1 MKVTILGNNSALPAH
16 GRYPTSQVINI
27 SEQLF
32 LIDCGEGT
40 QMRMQQFDVK
50 SSRIDHIFIS
60 HIHGDHYLGLVGL
73 ISSQSLL
80 GRQRALYIYCPAKI
94 KEYITMQMPWSLGFE
109 LYFYILSD
117 SECTVLLDTPKVQI
131 SCFPV
136 FHSVPT
142 HGFLFIEKKR
152 KRVLLPNK
160 LKDYEIPKYFYPR
173 LAEGEDYVNQQG
185 ETILNEWVTE
195 AGHWPKRY
203 AYCADTRFA
212 PEILATIHGVDLLYH
227 ETTYL
232 SDNHEKAKLRFHSTT
247 IEAATIAKEAKVKS
261 LIIGHFSSK
270 YKDLGPFLTEAQSIF
285 NVTMLAIEGQTFE
298 V

>member
-16 GRYPTSQVINI
+16 GRYPTAQVVNI

-40 QMRMQQFDVK
+40 QMRMQQFDIK

-80 GRQRALYIYCPAKI
+80 GRQRALYIYCPVKI
-94 KEYITMQMPWSLGFE
+94 KEYITMQMPWSLGFD
-109 LYFYILSD
+109 LHFHILSD
-117 SECTVLLDTPKVQI
+117 AENSILVDTPKVQV

-136 FHSVPT
+136 YHSVPT

-173 LAEGEDYVNQQG
+173 LAEGEDYINQLG
-185 ETILNEWVTE
+185 EIILNEWVTE
-195 AGHWPKRY
+195 VGHLPKSY
-203 AYCADTRFA
+203 AYTADTRFA
-212 PEILATIHGVDLLYH
+212 PEIVSSIQGVDLLYH

-232 SDNHEKAKLRFHSTT
+232 RDNYEKAKMRFHSTT
-247 IEAATIAKEAKVKS
+247 IEAATIAKEAQVKT
-261 LIIGHFSSK
+261 LLIGHFSSK
-270 YKDLGPFLTEAQSIF
+270 YKDLNPFLTEAQSIF

-298 V
+298 I

>member
-16 GRYPTSQVINI
+16 GRYPTAQVVNI

-80 GRQRALYIYCPAKI
+80 GRERALYIYCPAKI

-109 LYFYILSD
+109 LHFYILSD
-117 SECTVLLDTPKVQI
+117 SENTILLDTPKVQI

-142 HGFLFIEKKR
+142 HGFIFIEKKR

-195 AGHWPKRY
+195 AGHLPKRY

-212 PEILATIHGVDLLYH
+212 SEILPIIQGVDLLYH

-247 IEAATIAKEAKVKS
+247 IEAATIAKDAQVKS
-261 LIIGHFSSK
+261 LLIGHFSSK
-270 YKDLGPFLTEAQSIF
+270 YKDLNPFLSEAQSIF
-285 NVTMLAIEGQTFE
+285 NNTMLAIEGQSFE